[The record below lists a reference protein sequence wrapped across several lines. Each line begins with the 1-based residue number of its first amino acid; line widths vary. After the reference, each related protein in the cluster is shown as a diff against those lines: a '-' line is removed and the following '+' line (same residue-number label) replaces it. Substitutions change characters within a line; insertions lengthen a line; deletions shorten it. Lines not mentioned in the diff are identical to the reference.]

1 MFIDKVDKLDI
12 SNSQFTNN
20 TSIGSGGAIYVNY
33 ASTVAKL
40 TFSGVNF
47 LNNTSLSGD
56 GGSVLLNAVY
66 FSSFDLCSFTSNRAL
81 LGKGGA
87 VSVKYLHIIFINKK
101 NIHLI
106 SMLLFSF
113 LGAQIK
119 LVSLIPISQ
128 RTLQLVVEECNLIMS
143 NLCSFRVL

>member
-12 SNSQFTNN
+12 ANSQFTNN

-47 LNNTSLSGD
+47 FNNTSLSGD

-66 FSSFDLCSFTSNRAL
+66 LSSFDLCSFT
-81 LGKGGA
+81 
-87 VSVKYLHIIFINKK
+87 
-101 NIHLI
+101 
-106 SMLLFSF
+106 
-113 LGAQIK
+113 
-119 LVSLIPISQ
+119 
-128 RTLQLVVEECNLIMS
+128 
-143 NLCSFRVL
+143 